1 MNANGQRQ
9 LCKEMSFEFVGDA
22 VRVLSSLV
30 MEWKHLGIL
39 LTFRYPKL
47 QTRGVAFSD

>member
-9 LCKEMSFEFVGDA
+9 LHKEMSFEFVGEA
-22 VRVLSSLV
+22 MLVLNSLV
-30 MEWKHLGIL
+30 VEWKHLGIL
-39 LTFRYPKL
+39 LTFRHPKL